1 MEISKIKKGTF
12 LTFKN
17 SSNVYNIYLVA
28 KREPTISD
36 GTVKIFTS
44 MTHICERNGKYVTT
58 DSFKRPYEFKKS
70 ELDQK
75 LEFTDQATID
85 KIQEAFEKNG
95 KRVNILS

>member
-1 MEISKIKKGTF
+1 MEISEIKKGTF
-12 LTFKN
+12 LTLKN
-17 SSNVYNIYLVA
+17 ASSIYNIYLVA
-28 KREPTISD
+28 KRAPTID
-36 GTVKIFTS
+36 VDTIKIFTS

-58 DSFKRPYEFKKS
+58 DSFKRPYEFKKN

-85 KIQEAFEKNG
+85 KIQKAFEKNG